1 METTSE
7 LLDDV
12 ERRVEEL
19 RDMARKLIEEQV
31 RKRSFINDVMHVWK
45 LTDPLYPYHPSLYVQ

>member
-12 ERRVEEL
+12 ERRVEQL
-19 RDMARKLIEEQV
+19 RETARKLIDEQV
-31 RKRSFINDVMHVWK
+31 NSI
-45 LTDPLYPYHPSLYVQ
+45 Y